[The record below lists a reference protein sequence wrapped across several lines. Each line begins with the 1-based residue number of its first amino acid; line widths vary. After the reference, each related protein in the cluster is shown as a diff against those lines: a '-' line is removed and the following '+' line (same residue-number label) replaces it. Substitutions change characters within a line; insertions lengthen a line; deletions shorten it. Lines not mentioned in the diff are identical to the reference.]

1 MSLYNKLIV
10 IVLLTIPFS
19 SQALL
24 IQGPSL
30 ITPTTSIASCGNIC
44 GGKIW
49 DINEI
54 ADGDTSNLNG
64 FAGLDGFVGII
75 TLDLVGNFDLESFSL
90 WNDINVARE
99 GVETF
104 KLNFFDELDN
114 LIESSSTLI
123 APIGSA
129 PPGTYIFDTVVK
141 NVSKVELETL
151 TLLSGGACCRIEIR
165 EVAFNGEYSVTR
177 DVKQVSEP
185 ATFALLAGGFAGI
198 GLFRR
203 RRNIISNK

>member
-30 ITPTTSIASCGNIC
+30 ITPTTSIASCDNIC

-54 ADGDTSNLNG
+54 ADGDTSNFNG
-64 FAGLDGFVGII
+64 FAGLDGVVGII

-90 WNDINVARE
+90 WNDINVAKE
-99 GVETF
+99 GVGTF

-114 LIESSSTLI
+114 LIESSSTLT
-123 APIGSA
+123 APISSFA
-129 PPGTYIFDTVVK
+129 PGTYIFDTVVK

-151 TLLSGGACCRIEIR
+151 TLLSGGVCCRIEIR

-185 ATFALLAGGFAGI
+185 ATLALLAGGFAGI

>member
-1 MSLYNKLIV
+1 MSLYNKLIA

-30 ITPTTSIASCGNIC
+30 ITPTTSIASCGAIC

-64 FAGLDGFVGII
+64 FAGLDGVVGII

-90 WNDINVARE
+90 WNDVNVLRE
-99 GVETF
+99 GVGTF
-104 KLNFFDELDN
+104 KLNFLDELDN

-123 APIGSA
+123 APISSFTA
-129 PPGTYIFDTVVK
+129 GTYIFDTVVK
-141 NVSKVELETL
+141 NVSV
-151 TLLSGGACCRIEIR
+151 
-165 EVAFNGEYSVTR
+165 V
-177 DVKQVSEP
+177 
-185 ATFALLAGGFAGI
+185 
-198 GLFRR
+198 
-203 RRNIISNK
+203 ISD